1 MSEHFVVEEQRA
13 GIELDEFLA
22 LALPQINKGYL
33 RDLIYTGRVL
43 LNGQPSR
50 PAARLKINQVISVEI
65 DEDGLPTPAQGHGL
79 RIPVVYEDDAVL
91 VVDKP
96 AGLAVEPE
104 RWARQEACL
113 SGVLLDLAFE
123 RSGGRNAEGRPVD
136 GTLSFRPRLVHRL
149 DKDTTGAVL
158 VAKTIEAERAL
169 RAAFEGGQVR
179 KRYLALVE
187 GEFPETPQDGA
198 LIDLPIA
205 PDARRSG
212 RMRISENGG
221 KASQTRV
228 WVEERFRG
236 FTLLRCAPLTGRTH
250 QIRVHLAEEG
260 FPLAVDHSYGRRREL
275 LLSEIKRD
283 YRPKPGRPERP
294 LIGRLTL
301 HAHELGFPNLMT
313 NSNDEFVQVVVPLP
327 KDYLQA
333 LKQLRKVRPPLS

>member
-1 MSEHFVVEEQRA
+1 MSEHFVVEKERV

-22 LALPQINKGYL
+22 LALPQVNKGYL

-50 PAARLKINQVISVEI
+50 PAARLRINQVVSVDL
-65 DEDGLPTPAQGHGL
+65 DEGDLPTPPQGHGL
-79 RIPVVYEDDAVL
+79 RIPVVYEDDQVM

-104 RWARQEACL
+104 RWQRQEACL

-123 RSGGRNAEGRPVD
+123 RSGGRTAEGRPGD

-158 VAKTIEAERAL
+158 VAKTVEAERAL
-169 RAAFEGGQVR
+169 RAAFEEGRVR

-187 GEFPETPQDGA
+187 GEHPETPPEGI

-212 RMRISENGG
+212 RMQVSEKGG
-221 KASQTRV
+221 KPSQTRV
-228 WVEERFRG
+228 WVEESFRG

-250 QIRVHLAEEG
+250 QIRVHLADEG

-301 HAHELGFPNLMT
+301 HAHELGFPNPT
-313 NSNDEFVQVVVPLP
+313 ADSPEEFVQVTVPLP

-333 LKQLRKVRPPLS
+333 LKQLRKVRPPLR